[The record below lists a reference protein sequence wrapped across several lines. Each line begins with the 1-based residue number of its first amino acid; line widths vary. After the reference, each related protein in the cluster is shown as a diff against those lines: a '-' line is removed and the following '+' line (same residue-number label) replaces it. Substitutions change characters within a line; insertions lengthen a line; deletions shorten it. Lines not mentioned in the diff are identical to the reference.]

1 MFGFGKK
8 TLKDR
13 VVVVSG
19 LPRSGTSMMMKMLE
33 AGGVPPLTDHER
45 EPDKDNPKGY
55 YEYERVKALKDGD
68 TEWVG
73 KAHGKS
79 VKVIAALL
87 QHLPPD
93 HAYEVIFMRRSMP
106 EILASQKKMLERRGE
121 EPNAIE
127 DSEMANLF
135 ARHLDEIIE
144 WAQTQS
150 NIHFIEID
158 YNQML
163 IDPWAQ
169 LNLLGTFFGGAVDLD
184 AMAEVIDPELYR
196 QRK

>member
-1 MFGFGKK
+1 MFLFRKDP
-8 TLKDR
+8 LKNKI
-13 VVVVSG
+13 VIVSG

-33 AGGVPPLTDHER
+33 AGGVSPLTDHER
-45 EPDKDNPKGY
+45 APDKDNPKGY
-55 YEYERVKALKDGD
+55 YEYERVKEMKNGD
-68 TEWVG
+68 TAWVG
-73 KAHGKS
+73 QAKGKS
-79 VKVIAALL
+79 LKVIAALL
-87 QHLPPD
+87 QFLPAD
-93 HAYEVIFMRRSMP
+93 YDYEVIFMRRSMP

-121 EPNAIE
+121 DA
-127 DSEMANLF
+127 DAVADAEMAGLF

-163 IDPWAQ
+163 IDPRPQ
-169 LNLLGTFFGGAVDLD
+169 LDVLGRFFNGALD
-184 AMAEVIDPELYR
+184 TGAMAEVIDPELYR